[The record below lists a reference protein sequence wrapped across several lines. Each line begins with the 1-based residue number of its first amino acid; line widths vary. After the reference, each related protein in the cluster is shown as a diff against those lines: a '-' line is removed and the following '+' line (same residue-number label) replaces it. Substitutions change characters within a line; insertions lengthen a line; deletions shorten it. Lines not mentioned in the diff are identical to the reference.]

1 MPIGTPLHPRTAAL
15 CVSHNWRV
23 WSGYLAAS
31 TYEVLHDHEYHAIR
45 NSAALIDITPLYKY
59 DVSGRDALKLVD
71 RVATRNAA
79 KCSLGQAM
87 YTCLCDAEGK
97 VVQDGTFFRWAEN
110 RFRFHLAEP
119 SLRWL
124 RMNAAGMDVEIDDV
138 SERIAAVALQGPTS
152 RDIVKSIFGSAVD
165 RLKFF
170 HFASFNLEGVPIIV
184 SRTGYTGDLGYELW
198 IAAERAVEFW
208 DLLMRT
214 GKPYGITPAG
224 MLALDLARLEAGF
237 ILLEVDYTSAE
248 KALIPTQKY
257 SPFEIGLGWTV
268 ALDKE
273 HFVGRKALVQGK
285 QRGAARALVGLEID
299 WSDYERCYC
308 EAGLAPE
315 LPPAAWRGGA
325 PVYAGNKQ
333 IGQAT
338 TGGWSPTIK
347 RYIALATVR
356 SDFAQRGAEVSM
368 ELTVDYVRKK
378 VKARIVKTPF
388 FDPARKRED
397 FSRTRSEPQ
406 APALLPPT

>member
-1 MPIGTPLHPRTAAL
+1 MPIGTPFHPRTSVL

-31 TYEVLHDHEYHAIR
+31 SYEVLHDHEYHAIR

-71 RVATRNAA
+71 RVVTRNAA
-79 KCSLGQAM
+79 KCAMGQAM

-97 VVQDGTFFRWAEN
+97 VIQDGTFFRWQEN

-119 SLRWL
+119 TMRWL
-124 RMNAAGMDVEIDDV
+124 RMNAAGMEVEIDDV
-138 SERIAAVALQGPTS
+138 SERVAAVALQGPTS
-152 RDIVKSIFGSAVD
+152 RDIVKSIFGGAVD

-170 HFASFNLEGVPIIV
+170 HFAAFDLEGVPIVV

-198 IAAERAVEFW
+198 IAAERAVDFW
-208 DLLMRT
+208 DLLMRA
-214 GKPYGITPAG
+214 GKLYGITPAG
-224 MLALDLARLEAGF
+224 MLALDVARLEAGF

-248 KALIPTQKY
+248 KAFIPSQKY

-273 HFVGRKALVQGK
+273 QFVGRRALALEK
-285 QRGAARALVGLEID
+285 RRGAARALVGLEID
-299 WSDYERCYC
+299 WSDYERCYR

-315 LPPAAWRGGA
+315 LPAAAWRGGA
-325 PVYAGNKQ
+325 PVYAGDKQ

-347 RYIALATVR
+347 RYIVLATVR
-356 SDFAQRGAEVSM
+356 SDFARRGAEVSM
-368 ELTVDYVRKK
+368 ELTVEYVRRK

-388 FDPARKRED
+388 FDPARKRQD
-397 FSRTRSEPQ
+397 FTRTSSEPPG
-406 APALLPPT
+406 PALSPPT

>member
-1 MPIGTPLHPRTAAL
+1 MPIGTPFHPRTAAL
-15 CVSHNWRV
+15 CSSHSWRV

-31 TYEVLHDHEYHAIR
+31 SYEVLHDHEYHAIR
-45 NSAALIDITPLYKY
+45 NSAAVIDISPLYKY

-71 RVATRNAA
+71 RVVTRNAA
-79 KCSLGQAM
+79 KCALGQAM
-87 YTCLCDAEGK
+87 YTCVCDAEGK
-97 VVQDGTFFRWAEN
+97 VIQDGTFFRWGEN

-119 SLRWL
+119 SMRWL
-124 RMNAAGMDVEIDDV
+124 GMNAAGMDVEIDDV

-152 RDIVKSIFGSAVD
+152 REIVKSIFGGAVD

-170 HFASFNLEGVPIIV
+170 HFASFDLEGVPIVV

-208 DLLMRT
+208 DLLMRA

-273 HFVGRKALVQGK
+273 HFVGRKALAEEK
-285 QRGAARALVGLEID
+285 RRGSARALVGLEID
-299 WSDYERCYC
+299 WKDYERCYG

-315 LPPAAWRGGA
+315 VPSAAWRGGA
-325 PVYAGNKQ
+325 PVYDGGKQ

-347 RYIALATVR
+347 RYIALATLR
-356 SDFAQRGAEVSM
+356 SDFARLGTEVSM

-378 VKARIVKTPF
+378 VKARVVKTPF
-388 FDPARKRED
+388 FDPA
-397 FSRTRSEPQ
+397 
-406 APALLPPT
+406 